1 MYNLES
7 INFQDDKIQEKKDG
21 KYRIYRYKKKF
32 LNEGDYSSYGLV
44 RSVIFNENRLV
55 SFSPPKSLSWPS
67 EKDADISST
76 EIFVEEFVEGIMIN
90 VFWDDDKF
98 VFATRSSIGGNSR
111 FFDNGVRPNPTFGSL
126 FEDTCDYVGLSLK
139 EDCPLKKDTCYSFVM
154 QHPSYRIVNSA
165 NVPSLCLVAAYK
177 IEGLKVYNVS
187 FLSRPT
193 WTEAPIYAIEG
204 TRVRVPKQYMLSSVS
219 YNSVMEKLA
228 TLPNNTQGI
237 VLSYFDENS
246 VYCRLKVRNEAY
258 QEAKLLRGNNPK
270 LEFHYLTLRIE
281 GKIGKYL
288 QHFPEHREK
297 FSDYK
302 TKVEE
307 FTTSLYQHYREI
319 YILRTSS
326 LGTVPS
332 EYRSHLLT
340 LHQLYNMSLRNNGGR
355 VNFNIVK
362 TYVNSL
368 HPARLMY
375 ALNFKYRPKKATKK
389 E

>member
-7 INFQDDKIQEKKDG
+7 IQFQDDKFQEKKSG
-21 KYRIYRYKKKF
+21 MYRIYRYKKKM
-32 LNEGDYSSYGLV
+32 LTENDYSTYGLV
-44 RSVIFNENRLV
+44 RSVIFNKDRMV
-55 SFSPPKSLSWPS
+55 SFSPPKSLCWP
-67 EKDADISST
+67 KDKNAEISST
-76 EIFVEEFVEGIMIN
+76 EIFVEEFVEGVMIN

-126 FEDTCDYVGLSLK
+126 FQDTCDYVGLSLK
-139 EDCPLKKDTCYSFVM
+139 EDCPLKKDICYSFVM
-154 QHPSYRIVNSA
+154 QHPLYRIVNPIST
-165 NVPSLCLVAAYK
+165 PTLYLVAAYK
-177 IEGLKVYNVS
+177 IDGLMVYNVN
-187 FLSRPT
+187 FFSRPT
-193 WTEAPIYAIEG
+193 WTESDTPIYAIDG
-204 TRVRVPKQYMLSSVS
+204 TRVRVPRQYMMPNIS

-237 VLSYFDENS
+237 VVSYFDENS
-246 VYCRLKVRNEAY
+246 VYCRLKVRNESY

-270 LEFHYLTLRIE
+270 LEFHYLTLRLE

-288 QHFPEHREK
+288 QYFPEHREK
-297 FSDYK
+297 FSEYK

-307 FTTSLYQHYREI
+307 FTTSLHQHYREV
-319 YILRTSS
+319 YIIKTLMMN
-326 LGTVPS
+326 TVS
-332 EYRSHLLT
+332 REYRSHLLT
-340 LHQLYNMSLRNNGGR
+340 LHQLYNTSLRDNGGR

-375 ALNFKYRPKKATKK
+375 ALNYKYRAKK